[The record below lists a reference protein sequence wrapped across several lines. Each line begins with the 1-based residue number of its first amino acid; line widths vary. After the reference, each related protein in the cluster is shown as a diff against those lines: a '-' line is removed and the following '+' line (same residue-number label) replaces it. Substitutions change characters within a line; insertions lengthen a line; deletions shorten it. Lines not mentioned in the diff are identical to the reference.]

1 MQVLIT
7 IALIVIGVLLFEFI
21 IFAHEFGHFITAKR
35 SGVQVNEFALGM
47 GPKLFSFK
55 KGETTY
61 SLRLF
66 PIGGYCAMEG
76 EDEES
81 KNPRAFT
88 NAKVWKRMIIIV
100 AGAVMNI
107 IAGFILV
114 FVLTI
119 NQAEFYSTTVK
130 GFTPVS
136 FTEMSGLQK
145 GDKIVNVGGYSVGN
159 SKDLLMGIQLLP
171 CETVDSDSLGVYKE
185 QACLSAKTC
194 LEKLYSDEKMDY
206 DTAMD
211 IYTDTFSE
219 QTRKLYAAGDE
230 KTAEE
235 IYRETVDKIYSEAKV
250 DKPKDFEYPEV
261 EISEKTERFVGDV
274 EVVRDG
280 RNVTLR
286 NVHFYTAVNQ
296 KGKTVVQLDFAVDG
310 KDKNFGTVMEE
321 TFTGTVSNAKIVWKS
336 LELLVKGKFS
346 LTDMSGPVGITAVV
360 SDAAS
365 VGLQSSFG
373 DAVLNIVMIMALI
386 TINLGIFNML
396 PFPAL
401 DGGRFVFLLIEAIIR
416 RPIPRKVEYIVNGA
430 GLSLLILLIIFISG
444 NDIYKLFTGTFPTSD
459 S

>member
-194 LEKLYSDEKMDY
+194 LEKLYSDEKMYY

-296 KGKTVVQLDFAVDG
+296 KGKTVVPGGTFDCSTRNRDIAAIALFALGVPKPVYMTARVQVRRSCEPRLSNGD
-310 KDKNFGTVMEE
+310 DNTVVLTLRQFRLILFLTEE
-321 TFTGTVSNAKIVWKS
+321 
-336 LELLVKGKFS
+336 
-346 LTDMSGPVGITAVV
+346 
-360 SDAAS
+360 AAS
-365 VGLQSSFG
+365 AAS
-373 DAVLNIVMIMALI
+373 ILI
-386 TINLGIFNML
+386 NTDLFDY
-396 PFPAL
+396 PA
-401 DGGRFVFLLIEAIIR
+401 A
-416 RPIPRKVEYIVNGA
+416 
-430 GLSLLILLIIFISG
+430 SL
-444 NDIYKLFTGTFPTSD
+444 
-459 S
+459 